1 MTAEHLRKPRLFA
14 VICTTFLSAAI
25 AFGGLEARSATP
37 ERQAQEGRPQSSG
50 RGGRSGLSAP
60 GQGGPWWRDDAIKS
74 TLELSAEQIHRLDS
88 LFERR
93 AKELEPLNEE
103 FNKQRLELNRL
114 MSDRKSGVAAIALQV
129 ARMEVPR
136 AKINESFYVMMYR
149 MSLVLDPEQEK
160 KLQAVFA
167 ANRGRG
173 RGAQ

>member
-1 MTAEHLRKPRLFA
+1 MPRLFA
-14 VICTTFLSAAI
+14 VICAAFLVAAT
-25 AFGGLEARSATP
+25 AVPGVEARWATP
-37 ERQAQEGRPQSSG
+37 ASQAQEGRPQSSG
-50 RGGRSGLSAP
+50 RRGQSGLSAP
-60 GQGGPWWRDDAIKS
+60 GQGGGPWWRDESIKS
-74 TLELSAEQIHRLDS
+74 TLGLSSEQVRRLDS

-103 FNKQRLELNRL
+103 LNKQRLELNRL
-114 MSDRKSGVAAIALQV
+114 MSNRKSGVAAIALQV

-149 MSLVLDPEQEK
+149 MSLVLDPEQDK

-173 RGAQ
+173 RGAQH